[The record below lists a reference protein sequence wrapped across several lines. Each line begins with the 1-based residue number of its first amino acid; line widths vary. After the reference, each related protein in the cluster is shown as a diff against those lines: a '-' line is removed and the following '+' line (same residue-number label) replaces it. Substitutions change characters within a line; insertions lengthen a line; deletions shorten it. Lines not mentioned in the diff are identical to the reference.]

1 MNTFVTACITKCQF
15 AIISCSHNFIHK
27 VPKEI
32 LYQIYSP
39 ITWQHRFCH
48 VCAAWLGPSLL
59 YLIHYSPLQI
69 QTLHIR
75 LQNTF
80 MDTTYTILCRG
91 DRGAALCKLP
101 AAPAL
106 PACGSKI
113 YLAPSAISHQHNKTS
128 VSLRLQIHKETC
140 SAAQSI
146 NFVLHELK
154 DPLGVTHFGSHSQ
167 YPLK

>member
-1 MNTFVTACITKCQF
+1 
-15 AIISCSHNFIHK
+15 
-27 VPKEI
+27 
-32 LYQIYSP
+32 
-39 ITWQHRFCH
+39 
-48 VCAAWLGPSLL
+48 
-59 YLIHYSPLQI
+59 
-69 QTLHIR
+69 
-75 LQNTF
+75 

-128 VSLRLQIHKETC
+128 VSLRLQIHQETC
-140 SAAQSI
+140 SAKQSI

-154 DPLGVTHFGSHSQ
+154 GPLAVTHFSFHSQ
-167 YPLK
+167 YPLKQGCEFTSQEAEQSFDCKSRFIADDEIRNEERG

>member
-1 MNTFVTACITKCQF
+1 
-15 AIISCSHNFIHK
+15 
-27 VPKEI
+27 
-32 LYQIYSP
+32 
-39 ITWQHRFCH
+39 
-48 VCAAWLGPSLL
+48 
-59 YLIHYSPLQI
+59 
-69 QTLHIR
+69 
-75 LQNTF
+75 

-128 VSLRLQIHKETC
+128 VSLRLQIHQETC
-140 SAAQSI
+140 SAKQSI

-154 DPLGVTHFGSHSQ
+154 GPLAVTHFSFHSQ
-167 YPLK
+167 YPLKQGCEFTSQEAEQSFVCKSRFIADDEIRNEERG